1 MYTWPDTDAN
11 TDPDTNAAYTSDPK
25 YTHAQ
30 AAFASDAYIHTHAHT
45 TMYTNT
51 GTHTDPDTVATSCV
65 SAKCIPVTNCR
76 PPPLSLAAR

>member
-11 TDPDTNAAYTSDPK
+11 TDPDTNAVYTSDPK

-30 AAFASDAYIHTHAHT
+30 AAFASDTHAH

-51 GTHTDPDTVATSCV
+51 GTHTDPDTVATFYV

-76 PPPLSLAAR
+76 TPPLSLAAR